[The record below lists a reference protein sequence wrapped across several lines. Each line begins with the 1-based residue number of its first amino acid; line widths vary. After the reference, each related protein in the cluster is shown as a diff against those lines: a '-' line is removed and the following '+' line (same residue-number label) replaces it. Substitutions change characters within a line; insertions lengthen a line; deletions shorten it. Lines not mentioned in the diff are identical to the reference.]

1 MDNFV
6 FPLVGGGVPMDNIVC
21 PGVGWG
27 GWGVG
32 VFDAYFLSYFGTFT
46 L

>member
-1 MDNFV
+1 
-6 FPLVGGGVPMDNIVC
+6 MDNIVC

-27 GWGVG
+27 DGGMGVVG